1 MKRCDG
7 LAPLSREH
15 HAALVLA
22 KRLAAAQRAP
32 ALREGLA
39 VAVTDTFAREL
50 DPHFRTEEA
59 ALLPLLMKAG
69 EAELVAR
76 TLREH
81 DELRELVRRIG
92 AGDVDALWPFGA
104 KLDAHVRFEERKL
117 FPVAEAVLSPEA
129 LAGVADWHQ
138 EQSAAADTPR
148 RPSFR

>member
-1 MKRCDG
+1 MERCDG

-50 DPHFRTEEA
+50 EPHFRTEEA
-59 ALLPLLMKAG
+59 ALLPLLMKVG
-69 EAELVAR
+69 EAESVVH

-81 DELRELVRRIG
+81 DELRELVRRIR
-92 AGDVDALWPFGA
+92 AGDTDALWPFGA

-129 LAGVADWHQ
+129 LAGVADRFQ
-138 EQSAAADTPR
+138 DRSAAADRRR
-148 RPSFR
+148 RPPLR

>member
-1 MKRCDG
+1 MKRGDG

-50 DPHFRTEEA
+50 EPHFQTEEA
-59 ALLPLLMKAG
+59 ALLPLLMEAG

-81 DELRELVRRIG
+81 DELRELVLRVR
-92 AGDVDALWPFGA
+92 AGDADALWPFGA

-117 FPVAEAVLSPEA
+117 FPVAEAVLPPQA
-129 LAGVADWHQ
+129 LASVADSYQ
-138 EQSAAADTPR
+138 EGSAAAVIRPR
-148 RPSFR
+148 P

>member
-22 KRLAAAQRAP
+22 KRVAAAQRVAAP
-32 ALREGLA
+32 REELS
-39 VAVTDTFAREL
+39 VVVTDTFAREL

-59 ALLPLLMKAG
+59 ALLPLLMEAG
-69 EAELVAR
+69 ETELVAR

-117 FPVAEAVLSPEA
+117 FPVAEAVLSPET
-129 LAGVADWHQ
+129 LAGVADWYRQ
-138 EQSAAADTPR
+138 QSAVADAPR
-148 RPSFR
+148 LLSLQ

>member
-22 KRLAAAQRAP
+22 KRLAAAQRVP
-32 ALREGLA
+32 ALHEGLA
-39 VAVTDTFAREL
+39 AAVTDTFAREL
-50 DPHFRTEEA
+50 DPHFRIEEA
-59 ALLPLLMKAG
+59 ALLPLLMEAG

-81 DELRELVRRIG
+81 DELRELVRRISSG
-92 AGDVDALWPFGA
+92 DAGALWPFGA
-104 KLDAHVRFEERKL
+104 KLDAHVHFEEREL

-129 LAGVADWHQ
+129 LANVADWHQ
-138 EQSAAADTPR
+138 EWSEAAIMRR
-148 RPSFR
+148 RP

>member
-39 VAVTDTFAREL
+39 AAVTDTFAREL

-59 ALLPLLMKAG
+59 ALLPLLMEAG
-69 EAELVAR
+69 ETELVAR

-81 DELRELVRRIG
+81 DELRELVRRIRS
-92 AGDVDALWPFGA
+92 GDADALWPFGA

-117 FPVAEAVLSPEA
+117 FPLAEAVLPPQA
-129 LAGVADWHQ
+129 LASVADSYQ
-138 EQSAAADTPR
+138 ERSAAAVIR
-148 RPSFR
+148 QRP

>member
-22 KRLAAAQRAP
+22 KRVAVAQRVA
-32 ALREGLA
+32 ASREEWAA
-39 VAVTDTFAREL
+39 VVTDTFAQEL

-59 ALLPLLMKAG
+59 VLLPQLMEAG
-69 EAELVAR
+69 ETEFVAR

-92 AGDVDALWPFGA
+92 AGDADALWPFGA
-104 KLDAHVRFEERKL
+104 KLDAHVRFEERTL
-117 FPVAEAVLSPEA
+117 FPIAEAVLSPEA
-129 LAGVADWHQ
+129 LARVADLHQ
-138 EQSAAADTPR
+138 ERSAAAVTRR
-148 RPSFR
+148 RP